1 MKWVVRE
8 MRVNKS
14 KFDKKAEAA
23 LTHLLS
29 LVSLRLHL
37 VPLGPDGRHTQL
49 ANFRLELVK
58 LLELVVLVLE
68 FLDQILFR
76 LEGFQYAPGGSAHI
90 GNVVR
95 KIGVGPVHPLQLGG
109 LGEEVV
115 LVLRLATE
123 KLLGL
128 FLIQDGDGILHLDV
142 ELIEHGVEI
151 LLVAALLRAVLV
163 EELVA
168 VVAAAEGDG
177 PLDGDGIAV
186 HVVLVAVV
194 SAVQDGD
201 ADLGAIAVRSGLL
214 PDQLLEVGGTMSPAG
229 ACTEADLDG
238 GQDGGLLCC
247 RWRER

>member
-1 MKWVVRE
+1 M
-8 MRVNKS
+8 
-14 KFDKKAEAA
+14 
-23 LTHLLS
+23 THFLG

-37 VPLGPDGRHTQL
+37 LPLSPDGRHTQL
-49 ANFRLELVK
+49 ANFCLELVE

-68 FLDQILFR
+68 FLDKLLLG
-76 LEGFQYAPGGSAHI
+76 LEGLLYASMRSVHI

-201 ADLGAIAVRSGLL
+201 ADLGAIAIRSGLL

-229 ACTEADLDG
+229 AGTEADLDG
-238 GQDGGLLCC
+238 GQDGRLLCC

>member
-1 MKWVVRE
+1 MAWPYSSHSGASRFRHVRQ
-8 MRVNKS
+8 VGFVIYNAG
-14 KFDKKAEAA
+14 D
-23 LTHLLS
+23 T
-29 LVSLRLHL
+29 
-37 VPLGPDGRHTQL
+37 LGRNL
-49 ANFRLELVK
+49 
-58 LLELVVLVLE
+58 
-68 FLDQILFR
+68 
-76 LEGFQYAPGGSAHI
+76 PGA
-90 GNVVR
+90 VR
-95 KIGVGPVHPLQLGG
+95 SP
-109 LGEEVV
+109 
-115 LVLRLATE
+115 RW
-123 KLLGL
+123 LLGL
-128 FLIQDGDGILHLDV
+128 TLLRTAFVPLFIQIGAQIGLIKDGDGILHLDV

-214 PDQLLEVGGTMSPAG
+214 PDQLLEVCGTMSPAG

-238 GQDGGLLCC
+238 GQDGGLLYC